1 MPRGLKRLLAGH
13 EVATV
18 QERGWS
24 SLENGAL
31 LELASAE
38 FEVLVTADQNIP
50 HQQNLARFDLAVIIL
65 AAASTRI
72 EAYEPLAD
80 DLRLAVENAQV
91 GTTHWVTA

>member
-31 LELASAE
+31 LELPSAE

-50 HQQNLARFDLAVIIL
+50 HLGLVRRRSVRAQPPRARRLVEESELGSLRRVHPDA
-65 AAASTRI
+65 
-72 EAYEPLAD
+72 
-80 DLRLAVENAQV
+80 DLRKDN
-91 GTTHWVTA
+91 